1 MCPPRAMGTS
11 GKLCAGGG
19 RARVCVHLGCTL
31 SVCAREGMYEKYA
44 RGCVRWEDLT
54 RLVCVYAHVST
65 DVHASAWV
73 ESGCALDSRHPRVG
87 SCEPR
92 RNAWLRLRVSEC
104 VSELGA
110 SVEMCGNVNKPLE
123 VEAEGLPMPGF
134 GLDLGVCE
142 FARCSWLQGVQACAP
157 AAGGGGGLSE
167 TLVYAEVGR

>member
-1 MCPPRAMGTS
+1 MCALRVQWALAESSVQLGV
-11 GKLCAGGG
+11 G
-19 RARVCVHLGCTL
+19 RECVCTWATLG
-31 SVCAREGMYEKYA
+31 VCAREGMYEKYA

-54 RLVCVYAHVST
+54 RLVCIYAHVST
-65 DVHASAWV
+65 NVHASACV

-92 RNAWLRLRVSEC
+92 RSAWLRLHVSEC

-123 VEAEGLPMPGF
+123 VEVEGLLMPGF

-142 FARCSWLQGVQACAP
+142 FARCLWRLQGVHFCTP
-157 AAGGGGGLSE
+157 AAGGAGWSE
-167 TLVYAEVGR
+167 